1 MPRLVGPSNSIALW
15 AAFLL
20 LGCSSR
26 RQIAAAHDPGVQSP
40 ATVDAASAARSSPET
55 GPDSGPSTT
64 RGILS
69 ITDPSVLQALE
80 ARGMS
85 FGEMIDGA
93 ERRESANGLLAG
105 APRYGALTKTLERD
119 IDELRRADPNA
130 GVSVAKFSHRLFDTR
145 WLRSPAA
152 RFELIAIVN
161 RIDRTG
167 IVGGCGEVR
176 FVYRLA
182 YKVGNG
188 DASIASRLP
197 MTVSFEMNALAG
209 DAASCKSAAERW
221 YPPSTEKEELVS
233 WLLSEKGPL
242 SPAQRRLE
250 SLRRLAVNVQSVR
263 WPSTV
268 RPDLGGHQGRLPK
281 GGHGAALR
289 KNRERGEDPG
299 PGTEKIKEFHSFSE
313 KCPEGERK
321 FPPFSPGRRALVCP
335 PGIR

>member
-1 MPRLVGPSNSIALW
+1 M
-15 AAFLL
+15 
-20 LGCSSR
+20 
-26 RQIAAAHDPGVQSP
+26 QSP
-40 ATVDAASAARSSPET
+40 ATVDAASGTRSSPET
-55 GPDSGPSTT
+55 GADSGPSTT
-64 RGILS
+64 IGLLS

-85 FGEMIDGA
+85 FAEMIDGP

-182 YKVGNG
+182 YKVGSG

-209 DAASCKSAAERW
+209 DGASCKSAAERW

-242 SPAQRRLE
+242 SPAQRRLD
-250 SLRRLAVNVQSVR
+250 SLHRLAVNVQSVR

-268 RPDLGGHQGRLPK
+268 RPDLGGHAEYILRAFATDPQK
-281 GGHGAALR
+281 GLIPAPLENTPMPCAFVTTRRSDASCSIGSRATPTFPLSTARPH
-289 KNRERGEDPG
+289 
-299 PGTEKIKEFHSFSE
+299 HSPTNS
-313 KCPEGERK
+313 
-321 FPPFSPGRRALVCP
+321 
-335 PGIR
+335 